1 MLVTGKVSANE
12 ISGPVGIVNVIAILI
27 QQLSLREQR

>member
-12 ISGPVGIVNVIAILI
+12 ISGPVGIVNVI
-27 QQLSLREQR
+27 EQYLFNS